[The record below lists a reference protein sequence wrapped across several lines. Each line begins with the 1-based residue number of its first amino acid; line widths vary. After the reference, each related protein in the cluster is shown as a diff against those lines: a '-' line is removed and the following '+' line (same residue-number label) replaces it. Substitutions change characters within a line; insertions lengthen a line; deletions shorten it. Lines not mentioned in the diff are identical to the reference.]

1 MGIVRSASVAV
12 MSVAVVI
19 VAAGSGERLGLG
31 VPKALVE
38 LGDRTML
45 EWSVR
50 AFHEH
55 PSIDSL
61 VVVGPAQSLSAL
73 GGLAGTA
80 QVVAGGVTRQESVL
94 RGLAVLADAVEFV
107 LVHDAARPL
116 VTAAVIS
123 SVVDALVAGADAVIP
138 VLPVVD
144 TVKRVDPSGQVLQ
157 TVDRSDLRLVQ
168 TPQGFRRTV
177 LVAAHA
183 GTDAPLTDDAGLVE
197 AAGLAVRTVPGDE
210 QAFKVTT
217 AHDLRLARQLVAS

>member
-1 MGIVRSASVAV
+1 MGDVWSASVAG
-12 MSVAVVI
+12 MTVAVVI

-55 PSIDSL
+55 PSVDSL
-61 VVVGPAQSLSAL
+61 VIVGPAPSLSAL
-73 GGLAGTA
+73 SGLAGTA

-94 RGLAVLADAVEFV
+94 RGLAAVEDTTEFV

-116 VTAAVIS
+116 VTAAMIT
-123 SVVDALVAGADAVIP
+123 SVVEALAAGSDAVIP
-138 VLPVVD
+138 VLPVID
-144 TVKRVDPSGQVLQ
+144 TVKRVDSSGQVLA

-177 LVAAHA
+177 LATAHA
-183 GTDAPLTDDAGLVE
+183 GTGSAVTDDAGLVE
-197 AAGLAVRTVPGDE
+197 ALGVPVRTVPGDE
-210 QAFKVTT
+210 LAFKITT
-217 AHDLRLARQLVAS
+217 ARDLRLARQLVSS